1 MDPFKIIAFL
11 GVIAIG
17 VHQGF
22 YKYFNIPTF
31 SPNFQFDTFSLI
43 IDISALIIIYILAYK
58 LIKLSVVIFAY
69 SLLPVDLK
77 GNTWVLIGM
86 LVLIGII
93 FKLEFNDTSPTTSN
107 TKEMDRDAEIRRLK
121 HSASVNGCQVA
132 SNELR
137 SKHNIN

>member
-1 MDPFKIIAFL
+1 MSYGTA
-11 GVIAIG
+11 
-17 VHQGF
+17 
-22 YKYFNIPTF
+22 
-31 SPNFQFDTFSLI
+31 S
-43 IDISALIIIYILAYK
+43 
-58 LIKLSVVIFAY
+58 Y